1 MSNKTL
7 YRYMQSTFYIYMNL
21 SNSDY
26 FHIPC
31 NLCRRGSIH
40 MIRNANCF
48 PHIDNSY
55 IFCNLKYGSNRYTYN
70 LSHNDMHL
78 CCKHKIWNIYNL
90 YNVYIPGKKC
100 CLAMYTFYAIFTI
113 ATVYTVS
120 TIHTLD

>member
-90 YNVYIPGKKC
+90 YNVYIPGKKWLPC
-100 CLAMYTFYAIFTI
+100 NVYILCNFHNSNSLHSQYNSYT
-113 ATVYTVS
+113 
-120 TIHTLD
+120 